1 MIPLSR
7 EKQAAVQIFV
17 RNRDSIDTLIHTG
30 ISRDLLQTN
39 AIAACKEQIQISRL
53 PNDST
58 WCWNQSSTKF
68 TITLEDDTQVTLR
81 KLCTKVRPSA
91 FPMAS
96 PAYKLWVYR
105 ISTPNQPNYSFIWC
119 ERGWDENNVGNVESI
134 HQHLVI
140 PTSVKVGIRTA
151 IGIIHPES
159 ISLQSLSF
167 LRHYTDPI
175 TAIEL
180 GWDKND

>member
-1 MIPLSR
+1 
-7 EKQAAVQIFV
+7 
-17 RNRDSIDTLIHTG
+17 
-30 ISRDLLQTN
+30 
-39 AIAACKEQIQISRL
+39 
-53 PNDST
+53 
-58 WCWNQSSTKF
+58 
-68 TITLEDDTQVTLR
+68 
-81 KLCTKVRPSA
+81 
-91 FPMAS
+91 MAS